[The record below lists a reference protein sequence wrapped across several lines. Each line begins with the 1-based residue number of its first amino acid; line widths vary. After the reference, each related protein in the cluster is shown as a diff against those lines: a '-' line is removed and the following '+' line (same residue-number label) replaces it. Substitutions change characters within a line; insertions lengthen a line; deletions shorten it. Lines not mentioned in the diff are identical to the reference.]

1 MRRNTKQKS
10 WIKNTGEHT
19 SHETAVSNALCT
31 IAVKHWETAG
41 KRFGVLRYSKT
52 QLKALLEAFTL
63 DPPLSKPPLLLKRI
77 ISRKDTARRYVA
89 LTPTK

>member
-1 MRRNTKQKS
+1 M
-10 WIKNTGEHT
+10 
-19 SHETAVSNALCT
+19 CT

-52 QLKALLEAFTL
+52 QQKALLEAFTFE
-63 DPPLSKPPLLLKRI
+63 PPLSMPPLLLKRI